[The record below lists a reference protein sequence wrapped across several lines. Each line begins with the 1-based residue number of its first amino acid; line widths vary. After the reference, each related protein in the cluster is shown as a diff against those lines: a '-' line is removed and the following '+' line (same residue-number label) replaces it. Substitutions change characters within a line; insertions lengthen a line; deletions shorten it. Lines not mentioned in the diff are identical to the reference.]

1 MNNYYKDFL
10 SQILIQKFDTNDA
23 YDLTQLVSVFREA
36 NIHEIL
42 DNSQLLN
49 SFYERLFDLIPFVKR
64 DKINSV
70 SILETPLD
78 QIELLKRVIKAI
90 SGNLENLPDDGL
102 EVIRLVAS
110 TFLIVRYIKADFNIW
125 FYLGIKKPISNRLA
139 EILIHILS
147 SSSLVQLTPNDDI
160 SIYEKEY
167 FTSYQEGLQ
176 EGNLSKVYQFIDALS
191 RGLALKGNYFLEEA
205 VSFLFWADLDILIN
219 IFNCKSDLLSI
230 YYLLQGL
237 NIDEKLSVCLKLSNP
252 FAEIECIREI
262 ITSLRDEL
270 SQNQTNILSECLIN
284 FSNNHNDFW
293 SKFLSYFNLYP
304 SRYPILQKPLGK
316 ALASMPEK
324 CLIEYVHSMEINQF
338 QNNPIP
344 INECVN
350 SFINHSSE
358 DRIKLL
364 LNLIFQKWNDF
375 MEMALNSSFNIFKI
389 FFTNFFDCVVAYL
402 SYEVKESQ
410 LIEVIEQT
418 VKRLNSINSN
428 WFDSKTSQTSYFYIL
443 LSKLFAYS
451 TAWKHCG
458 YSLPKDSQLAN
469 QLQQFTTNKYLFQV
483 QATSEETFNQISTIR
498 NNFDL

>member
-64 DKINSV
+64 GQINSV

-139 EILIHILS
+139 ELLITILS

-160 SIYEKEY
+160 SIHEKEY

-191 RGLALKGNYFLEEA
+191 RGLALEGNYFIEEA

-219 IFNCKSDLLSI
+219 IFNCKSDLVSI

-237 NIDEKLSVCLKLSNP
+237 SIDEKLSVCLKVSNP

-262 ITSLRDEL
+262 ITPFRGEL
-270 SQNQTNILSECLIN
+270 SQNQIDLLSECLIKL
-284 FSNNHNDFW
+284 SNSHNDFW
-293 SKFLSYFNLYP
+293 SKFLSYFNVYP

-316 ALASMPEK
+316 ALASMPDK
-324 CLIEYVHSMEINQF
+324 CLIEYVESMNIDQF
-338 QNNPIP
+338 QSNPGL
-344 INECVN
+344 INECLN
-350 SFINHSSE
+350 SFIHHSSE
-358 DRIKLL
+358 NRIKFL
-364 LNLIFQKWNDF
+364 LNLIFQKWDDF
-375 MEMALNSSFNIFKI
+375 MEIDLNSGFNIFNI
-389 FFTNFFDCVVAYL
+389 FFTGFFDCVVTYL
-402 SYEVKESQ
+402 SYEHKESQ
-410 LIEVIEQT
+410 LIEVVEQI
-418 VKRLNSINSN
+418 VKQLNSINSN
-428 WFDSKTSQTSYFYIL
+428 WFDSKASQISYFHIL

-451 TAWKHCG
+451 TAWKHCE
-458 YSLPKDSQLAN
+458 YSLPKASQLAN

-483 QATSEETFNQISTIR
+483 QTTSKETFNQISIIR
-498 NNFDL
+498 NNFGL